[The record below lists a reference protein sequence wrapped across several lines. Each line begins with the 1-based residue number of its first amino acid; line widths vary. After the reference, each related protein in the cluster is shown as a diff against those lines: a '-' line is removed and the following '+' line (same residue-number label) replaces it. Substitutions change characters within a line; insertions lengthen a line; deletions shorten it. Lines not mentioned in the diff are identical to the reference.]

1 MPFSGLSDLKTFDI
15 MPGWLGRFLHAEKT
29 TTAYWEI
36 TAGAAP
42 VPEHDHAQ
50 EEIWHVLEG
59 ELEVTIAGETQRAG
73 PGAIAIVPPHTPH
86 SVRVLSDARA
96 IVVDSP
102 CRDELAGVDI
112 R

>member
-1 MPFSGLSDLKTFDI
+1 MPFHDIAAVIEKDI
-15 MPGWLGRFLHAEKT
+15 MPGWKGRFVHAEQT

-36 TAGAAP
+36 AAGAAP
-42 VPEHDHAQ
+42 VPEHDHPQ

-59 ELEVTIAGETQRAG
+59 ELEVTIAGETQHAG
-73 PGAIAIVPPHTPH
+73 PGAIAVVPPSTLH
-86 SVRVLSDARA
+86 SVRVLSACRA

-102 CRDELAGVDI
+102 TRDELAGVDI